1 MSPNDMAPSGFG
13 WTVQASDFKNLPPV
27 SAHIRGDLNPADQ
40 DNRARNKKGPKWAF
54 LKGSRNKRQGM
65 NATVCQALG

>member
-1 MSPNDMAPSGFG
+1 MALSGFG
-13 WTVQASDFKNLPPV
+13 WTVQASDFQNLPPV
-27 SAHIRGDLNPADQ
+27 SAHIRGDLNPAGQ
-40 DNRARNKKGPKWAF
+40 ENRARNKKGPKWAF